1 MLFCFL
7 VLLVF
12 QFLGEAITRLL
23 ELPIP
28 GPVIGM
34 MLLFFTLIAFPW
46 LLAKLEHAAM
56 AMLQHLSLLF
66 IPAGVGI
73 MVSVSQIGDHWFA
86 IVVSMVVSTL
96 LTMIVT
102 AVSFA
107 YFQQRSSDSASDQEQ
122 DTEGDHNA

>member
-12 QFLGEAITRLL
+12 QFIGEAVTRLFD
-23 ELPIP
+23 LPIP

-34 MLLFFTLIAFPW
+34 MLLFFTLIAFPR

-102 AVSFA
+102 ALSFA
-107 YFQQRSSDSASDQEQ
+107 YFQQRSSDSAYDQKQ
-122 DTEGDHNA
+122 DTDGDNDA